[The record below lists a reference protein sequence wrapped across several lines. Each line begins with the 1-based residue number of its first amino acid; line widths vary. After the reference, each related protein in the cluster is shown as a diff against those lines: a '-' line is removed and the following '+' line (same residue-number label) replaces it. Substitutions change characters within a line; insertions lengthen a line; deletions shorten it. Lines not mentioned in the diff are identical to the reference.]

1 MTQKKLLGGVNAGQE
16 SESSLSRQIKI
27 LENRLDKANQKFNEA
42 ISVNTHLRQ
51 EIDSLRRERVVFDE
65 LYKKMEKELTQKK
78 NKMAQ
83 IIETANSAYEQRDRA
98 NETLGSYL
106 FKKASILNVVL
117 GVKFRKQGVY

>member
-1 MTQKKLLGGVNAGQE
+1 M
-16 SESSLSRQIKI
+16 
-27 LENRLDKANQKFNEA
+27 
-42 ISVNTHLRQ
+42 NTHLRQ

-98 NETLGSYL
+98 NETLGTFLY
-106 FKKASILNVVL
+106 SIIFNTD
-117 GVKFRKQGVY
+117 